1 MNREKY
7 IFLEF
12 VKKVCYSVSQQIPA
26 LRAGKEEAR
35 VMFFQSDY
43 NDLMPPEPE
52 AGGVVP
58 EKTGFARFLEI
69 VSSQCGTLLK
79 VNLLFL
85 LGCVPIVTLPLSL
98 YAMNCVVLQMV
109 QDRPVRCFRDYRE
122 AFRRNWKRGYP
133 AFLLTALP
141 LGLAGYGMWFYLGR
155 ASSNLLFWLPF
166 LVCSTIF
173 LVTLLSSGYLY
184 GLLDSGKTVR
194 EAVRL
199 AVPLGIAKPL
209 RSVPAALCF
218 YGLPLLAVLFFPL
231 SGLYLLLIGFSL
243 PCLLGNFY
251 LRTVLRQ
258 YTE

>member
-1 MNREKY
+1 
-7 IFLEF
+7 
-12 VKKVCYSVSQQIPA
+12 
-26 LRAGKEEAR
+26 
-35 VMFFQSDY
+35 MFFQSDY

-52 AGGVVP
+52 TGGETP

-69 VSSQCGTLLK
+69 VSNQCGALLK

-85 LGCVPIVTLPLSL
+85 LGCIPIVTVPLSL
-98 YAMNCVVLQMV
+98 YAMNCVVLRMMRDQPV
-109 QDRPVRCFRDYRE
+109 KCLHNYWEVFRQD
-122 AFRRNWKRGYP
+122 WKRGYA

-141 LGLAGYGMWFYLGR
+141 LGLAGCGMWFYLNR
-155 ASSNLLFWLPF
+155 AASNVLFFLPF
-166 LVCSTIF
+166 LVCSTVF
-173 LVTLLSSGYLY
+173 LMTLLSSGYLY
-184 GLLDSGKTVR
+184 GLLGSGKTVR

-199 AVPLGIAKPL
+199 AVLLGVAKPL
-209 RSVPAALCF
+209 RSVPAALSW
-218 YGLPLLAVLFFPL
+218 YGLLLLAVLFFPL